1 MTTTI
6 PGTYTPTPG
15 ASGTSTY
22 TSNTGST
29 SAKQK
34 MDSEMFLNLLVS
46 QMRNQDPSNAMDT
59 NEMMAQTVQLASME
73 QLTTMSTLTDE
84 NFSLNMRAAAAQLLG
99 KTVEYT
105 GTDGTVKSGT
115 VGSVSYADKVPT
127 VTVDG
132 TAIRLDALLG
142 AHA

>member
-1 MTTTI
+1 MTDAISTVT
-6 PGTYTPTPG
+6 G
-15 ASGTSTY
+15 ASTY
-22 TSNTGST
+22 TATGR
-29 SAKQK
+29 AAAPKQK
-34 MDSEMFLNLLVS
+34 MDSEMFLGLLVA

-99 KTVEYT
+99 KTVEYAGADGEALT
-105 GTDGTVKSGT
+105 GIVTA
-115 VGSVSYADKVPT
+115 VSYADKVPT
-127 VTVDG
+127 VTVGG

-142 AHA
+142 ASA